1 MSLKSQ
7 IRSDLT
13 AAMKAKDSDTTA
25 TLRMVLAAIQTAEV
39 AGKEA
44 HELSDDETVKVL
56 QKESKKRAEAAEV
69 FADNGRAELAAKEQ
83 AEAAIIDRYL
93 PTPLSDD
100 ELTTLAAQAV
110 SDVTAQLGEA
120 PTMKQMGQVMAAA
133 TKAAEGRADGKRL
146 SAAVRAALSA

>member
-13 AAMKAKDSDTTA
+13 AAMKAKDADTTA

-44 HELSDDETVKVL
+44 HELSDDEAVKVL
-56 QKESKKRAEAAEV
+56 QKEAKKRVEAAEV
-69 FADNGRAELAAKEQ
+69 FAENGRDELAVKER

-93 PTPLSDD
+93 PAQLSED
-100 ELTTLAAQAV
+100 ELSALAAQAV

-133 TKAAEGRADGKRL
+133 TKAAQGRADGKRL
-146 SAAVRAALSA
+146 STAVRAALG